1 VDENRILVSAGL
13 RELSA
18 MRRPGIAALAAVA
31 GISSATLGT
40 ADVSFRLA
48 PRLNAAGRLGD
59 SRLALDLL
67 LAGDVNEASRLA
79 TSLDDLN
86 RERQRIQEQIW
97 SEAVAAA
104 ERHGDDPALVLGA
117 EGWHQGVVGVVAA
130 KLVEKYRRP
139 VVIVG
144 FDGGHGRG
152 SARTLGGFDLYQALS
167 QCREHLSV
175 FGGHPMAAG
184 VGLPREKLA
193 DFRAAFVT
201 AARTHFA
208 SAPTVNTV
216 EVDAI
221 ATLAELDRIQI
232 EELDRLAPFGN
243 ANSEPLIVVPG
254 VVARSTRVVG
264 TSHLQLTLTHGAAVS
279 EAIAF
284 GMADKDPGQGARLDV
299 IGTAEL
305 DEFRGQRKIRLRV
318 RHLMRSVS

>member
-1 VDENRILVSAGL
+1 
-13 RELSA
+13 
-18 MRRPGIAALAAVA
+18 
-31 GISSATLGT
+31 
-40 ADVSFRLA
+40 
-48 PRLNAAGRLGD
+48 
-59 SRLALDLL
+59 
-67 LAGDVNEASRLA
+67 
-79 TSLDDLN
+79 
-86 RERQRIQEQIW
+86 
-97 SEAVAAA
+97 
-104 ERHGDDPALVLGA
+104 
-117 EGWHQGVVGVVAA
+117 
-130 KLVEKYRRP
+130 
-139 VVIVG
+139 
-144 FDGGHGRG
+144 
-152 SARTLGGFDLYQALS
+152 
-167 QCREHLSV
+167 
-175 FGGHPMAAG
+175 MAAG
-184 VGLPREKLA
+184 VGLPYEKLA

-208 SAPTVNTV
+208 SVPTVDMI

-221 ATLAELDRIQI
+221 ATLSELDMIQI

-305 DEFRGQRKIRLRV
+305 DEFRGQRKIRLRL